1 MLKKLPNSEFEV
13 MNIIWN
19 LDCDVT
25 SNIILEKIKNKKCKL
40 QTVISYL
47 KRLED
52 KGFLLSEKNGKE
64 RFYRPV
70 ISKDE
75 CLKFET
81 NLFIKQYH
89 NNSVFSFMSALMKSK
104 PFSTEEI
111 ELLSEELEK
120 YKHDGT
126 EE

>member
-19 LDCDVT
+19 LEGDVT

-40 QTVISYL
+40 PTVISYL

-52 KGFLLSEKNGKE
+52 KGFLLSKKNGKE
-64 RFYRPV
+64 RLYYP
-70 ISKDE
+70 IIAKDE
-75 CLKFET
+75 YLKFET

-89 NNSVFSFMSALMKSK
+89 NNSVFSFMSALMQSK
-104 PFSTEEI
+104 PLSTEEI
-111 ELLSEELEK
+111 DLLSAELEM
-120 YKHDGT
+120 YKHNGT